1 MLVMCQVSFTC
12 RFGTLAPR
20 LLPLLHR
27 MEERAGERRHTKD
40 RVPCRCV
47 PGSDDGRSRFA
58 LVVKALL
65 SPTLSSRPVRRGRGT
80 RPRPRHT
87 SHWLPPPIEPGAV
100 SRCTLSRV
108 ARFAK
113 IDGLAIARLD

>member
-1 MLVMCQVSFTC
+1 
-12 RFGTLAPR
+12 
-20 LLPLLHR
+20 
-27 MEERAGERRHTKD
+27 MEERAGERRHSKD

-65 SPTLSSRPVRRGRGT
+65 SPTLSSRRVRRGRGT

-87 SHWLPPPIEPGAV
+87 SHWLPLPIEPGAV
-100 SRCTLSRV
+100 SRCTQFTLTRL
-108 ARFAK
+108 A
-113 IDGLAIARLD
+113 GLATFGHEQDEGELYTDKA